1 MAADGA
7 PRPGPDPSVA
17 GCVAVWN
24 AAANAEV
31 RRATAPPDGPS
42 GAFAAVEGDPAGLRR
57 GAPYE
62 VYVGILVA
70 SGGRTMPD
78 PPRGCAV
85 FFRFPG
91 DASTPPRMLAV
102 ACGPDEAA
110 YDLERARVYHGIADT
125 AVTQLPRATHCP
137 DGTLALPPPAP
148 L

>member
-1 MAADGA
+1 MAAEEG
-7 PRPGPDPSVA
+7 PRPGRDPSVA
-17 GCVAVWN
+17 VCVAVWN
-24 AAANAEV
+24 AAANAAV
-31 RRATAPPDGPS
+31 RNATAPPNGPS
-42 GAFAAVEGDPAGLRR
+42 GAFASVEGDQAVLRR
-57 GAPYE
+57 GATYE

-70 SGGRTMPD
+70 SGGRMMPD

-91 DASTPPRMLAV
+91 DAATPPAMLAV

-125 AVTQLPRATHCP
+125 AVTQLPRATHHP
-137 DGTLALPPPAP
+137 DGTLELPPPSP